1 MFKEVNEHPFNIL
14 IAITDLAKLKKKD
27 TSTHKKNMF
36 KVKNIYSI
44 SKEKTL
50 LGLKK
55 MHN

>member
-55 MHN
+55 NA